1 MDTLKRERP
10 MKNSKD
16 TLDKKGLGLAGLVL
30 AATLSLAACNTVEG
44 IGQDVESTGEAIEDA
59 AN

>member
-1 MDTLKRERP
+1 